1 MLNDYSKNKMEAN
14 SYIDA
19 LRNSKT
25 SDTKMILSPRR
36 QIVEKQKRR
45 CYMCEK
51 TLENVTCYF
60 GIVEGPDMNTGINSK
75 ELRAICPPC
84 FFALGKEPIKQVKK
98 QKDVKVEKA
107 KQKKAEDEEE
117 NLFKELKLKHNT
129 KDEMYDEWK

>member
-1 MLNDYSKNKMEAN
+1 
-14 SYIDA
+14 
-19 LRNSKT
+19 
-25 SDTKMILSPRR
+25 
-36 QIVEKQKRR
+36 
-45 CYMCEK
+45 
-51 TLENVTCYF
+51 
-60 GIVEGPDMNTGINSK
+60 
-75 ELRAICPPC
+75 LRAICPPC